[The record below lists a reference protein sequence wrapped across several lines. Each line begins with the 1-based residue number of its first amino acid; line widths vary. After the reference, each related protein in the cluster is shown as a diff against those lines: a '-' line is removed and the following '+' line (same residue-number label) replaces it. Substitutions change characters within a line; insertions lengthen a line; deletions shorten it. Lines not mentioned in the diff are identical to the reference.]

1 MKILYYALIILG
13 ALDIIIWL
21 LTGFETGWIDIFGV
35 EPLSRHGWWLMIGTG
50 IYFLS
55 KQKAKEKSE
64 IEDVKDL
71 EEGEQIVY
79 KNVSAS
85 TIITLTTKK
94 IIFRA
99 FDNQSLDGIA
109 KNFENVIVDEKR
121 IFLNDEITSVKSVK
135 CKDIAKRKIGK
146 LNSTEFGISLVLKNG
161 ETANLMTSK
170 SELIVAHI
178 SKNIN
183 P

>member
-1 MKILYYALIILG
+1 MKKLYYALIILG
-13 ALDIIIWL
+13 ALDILIWL
-21 LTGFETGWIDIFGV
+21 LTGFETGWVDAVFG
-35 EPLSRHGWWLMIGTG
+35 ESSFSQNAWWLMIGIG
-50 IYFLS
+50 IYFLN

-79 KNVSAS
+79 KNVGKS
-85 TIITLTTKK
+85 TIITITTKK

-99 FDNQSLDGIA
+99 FDIEERTA
-109 KNFENVIVDEKR
+109 KENENVIIDEKR
-121 IFLNDEITSVKSVK
+121 IFLNNEITSVKSVK
-135 CKDIAKRKIGK
+135 FKDIAKTKIVK
-146 LNSTEFGISLVLKNG
+146 LLGTEFGISLVLKNG

-170 SELIVAHI
+170 SELIAAHI